1 MPKQDNK
8 AVWKMS
14 ELEKKFLVLE
24 GEVQLLRREAKARE
38 RRISD
43 LEQQLGKTSQLLS
56 KEGIALRFTQLGSCV
71 HHIVFI
77 ATKLTGEKN
86 ASLHDESS
94 GKPQVSLKE
103 PLLEILDCCLSHEER
118 VTDVEKKC
126 EDNHQQIR

>member
-8 AVWKMS
+8 VVWKIS

-56 KEGIALRFTQLGSCV
+56 TALHYTSHNLV
-71 HHIVFI
+71 LVFI
-77 ATKLTGEKN
+77 TLY
-86 ASLHDESS
+86 L
-94 GKPQVSLKE
+94 
-103 PLLEILDCCLSHEER
+103 
-118 VTDVEKKC
+118 
-126 EDNHQQIR
+126 